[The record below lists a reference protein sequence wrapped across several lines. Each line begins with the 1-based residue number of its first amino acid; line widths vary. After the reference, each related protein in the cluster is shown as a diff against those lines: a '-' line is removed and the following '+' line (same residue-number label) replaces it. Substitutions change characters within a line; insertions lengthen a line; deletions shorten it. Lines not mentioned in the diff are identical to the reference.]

1 MSKKGDGKPPRGPLW
16 ILEGDH
22 NDWPEVFTLDP
33 NSDGGFLPV
42 FSFREEA
49 EAFLHLVVEADGGRR
64 ASGDWRIR
72 ETAPGELV
80 SVLLG
85 PCASARRVTLDPP
98 PIFKV
103 EMLSLVSMDRKRFV
117 RYLMRRY
124 LSVRDSP
131 GEKEIKHVGY
141 FRNSL
146 AGDI

>member
-1 MSKKGDGKPPRGPLW
+1 MSNKGDVKPPRGPLW
-16 ILEGDH
+16 ILEGDQ

-49 EAFLHLVVEADGGRR
+49 EAFLHLVVVADGGRR
-64 ASGDWRIR
+64 ARGDWRIR

-98 PIFKV
+98 PVFKV
-103 EMLSLVSMDRKRFV
+103 EMLSLVSMERKRFA
-117 RYLMRRY
+117 RYLMGRY
-124 LSVRDSP
+124 LSVRDSL
-131 GEKEIKHVGY
+131 GEKEIKLAGH
-141 FRNSL
+141 FQNSL
-146 AGDI
+146 VGDI

>member
-1 MSKKGDGKPPRGPLW
+1 MSNKGDGKPPRGPLW
-16 ILEGDH
+16 ILEGDQ

-49 EAFLHLVVEADGGRR
+49 EAFLHLVVVADEGRKAR
-64 ASGDWRIR
+64 EDWRIR

-85 PCASARRVTLDPP
+85 PCASVRRVTLDPP
-98 PIFKV
+98 PVFEV
-103 EMLSLVSMDRKRFV
+103 EMLSLVSMDRKRFA
-117 RYLMRRY
+117 RYLMGRY
-124 LSVRDSP
+124 LSVRESL
-131 GEKEIKHVGY
+131 GEKEIELVGH
-141 FRNSL
+141 FQNSL